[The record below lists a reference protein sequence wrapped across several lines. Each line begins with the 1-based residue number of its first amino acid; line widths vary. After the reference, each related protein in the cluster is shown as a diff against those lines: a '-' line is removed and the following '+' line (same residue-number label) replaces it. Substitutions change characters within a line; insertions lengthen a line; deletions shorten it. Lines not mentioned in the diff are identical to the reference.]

1 MNHWTVLS
9 VNLVKLVSPVALLH
23 VKNLLPCYT
32 QVGSQAEGE
41 AKRYFEHAITLR
53 DTVQF
58 LRRNQNLFPDEECGL
73 GIG

>member
-1 MNHWTVLS
+1 MLRIFS
-9 VNLVKLVSPVALLH
+9 LII
-23 VKNLLPCYT
+23 T